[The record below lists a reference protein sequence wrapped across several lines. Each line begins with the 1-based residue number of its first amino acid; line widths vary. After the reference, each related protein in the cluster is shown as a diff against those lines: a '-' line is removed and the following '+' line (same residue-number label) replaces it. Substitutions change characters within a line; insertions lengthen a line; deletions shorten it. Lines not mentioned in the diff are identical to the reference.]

1 LTLSHIINVLGFSVA
16 AVEVGLLITKQA
28 KSGRDIVSDGKS
40 LSILCKTIGIGICA
54 TLLSKLLLPNPL
66 FVGYR
71 FEYGATAL
79 LIAGMALRWYSIY
92 YLGKE
97 FTVNVAIIEGHRL
110 VTSGPYQ
117 LIRHPSYTGLLM
129 IFLGLGI
136 HSNHIVGI
144 LALTLPVI
152 WAIHNR
158 IEVEETAMNAFFGI
172 EYKLY
177 SEQTRKLIPYIY

>member
-1 LTLSHIINVLGFSVA
+1 
-16 AVEVGLLITKQA
+16 
-28 KSGRDIVSDGKS
+28 
-40 LSILCKTIGIGICA
+40 
-54 TLLSKLLLPNPL
+54 
-66 FVGYR
+66 
-71 FEYGATAL
+71 
-79 LIAGMALRWYSIY
+79 
-92 YLGKE
+92 
-97 FTVNVAIIEGHRL
+97 
-110 VTSGPYQ
+110 
-117 LIRHPSYTGLLM
+117 M

>member
-1 LTLSHIINVLGFSVA
+1 LTPSHIIDVLGFSIVS
-16 AVEVGLLITKQA
+16 VEVGLLITKRA

-40 LSILCKTIGIGICA
+40 LRIICKTIGIGICA
-54 TLLSKLLLPNPL
+54 TLLSNVLFPHPF

-71 FEYGATAL
+71 FEYAAAAL
-79 LIAGMALRWYSIY
+79 LIAGTALRWYSIY
-92 YLGKE
+92 CLGKE
-97 FTVNVAIIEGHRL
+97 FTVHVAIIEGHRL
-110 VTSGPYQ
+110 VTSGPYR

-144 LALTLPVI
+144 FVLTFPVF

-158 IEVEETAMNAFFGI
+158 IEIEETAMNAFFGI
-172 EYKLY
+172 EYKQY
-177 SEQTRKLIPYIY
+177 REQTRKLIPYIY

>member
-1 LTLSHIINVLGFSVA
+1 LTLGHIINVLGFTVI
-16 AVEVGLLITKQA
+16 AVEVVLLITKRA
-28 KSGRDIVSDGKS
+28 KSGRDIVSDSKS
-40 LSILCKTIGIGICA
+40 LTIIWKTIGIGICA
-54 TLLSKLLLPNPL
+54 TLLSYVLLPHPF
-66 FVGYR
+66 FVGHR
-71 FEYGATAL
+71 FEYGAAML
-79 LIAGMALRWYSIY
+79 LISGMALRWYSIY
-92 YLGKE
+92 YLGKQ

-110 VTSGPYQ
+110 VTSGPYR

-144 LALTLPVI
+144 LVLTLPVI

-158 IEVEETAMNAFFGI
+158 IGIEEAAMKAFFGI

-177 SEQTRKLIPYIY
+177 REQTRKLIPYIY